1 MNTTCY
7 ILDAS
12 VAAKWFLPHTG
23 EPLHEEALK
32 ILEAYAF
39 GRIGLSV
46 PDLFWP
52 ELGNVL
58 WKAVRLGRMT
68 RESAR
73 QALESLL
80 SKPIPTSPSLP
91 LIADA
96 FAIAA
101 TFRCT
106 IYDGTYVALAV
117 STGAPL
123 LTADQQLATALQG
136 GVPVRWLGSVVPE

>member
-1 MNTTCY
+1 MSTACY
-7 ILDAS
+7 VLDAS
-12 VAAKWFLPHTG
+12 VAAKWFLPDTG
-23 EPLHEEALK
+23 EPLHDEALK

-52 ELGNVL
+52 EIGNLL

-68 RESAR
+68 RASAQ

-80 SKPIPTSPSLP
+80 SKPIPTSPSFP

-101 TFRCT
+101 AFQCT
-106 IYDGTYVALAV
+106 VYDGTYVALAV

-123 LTADQQLATALQG
+123 LTADRRLATALQAG
-136 GVPVRWLGSVVPE
+136 MPIRWLGSVVPE